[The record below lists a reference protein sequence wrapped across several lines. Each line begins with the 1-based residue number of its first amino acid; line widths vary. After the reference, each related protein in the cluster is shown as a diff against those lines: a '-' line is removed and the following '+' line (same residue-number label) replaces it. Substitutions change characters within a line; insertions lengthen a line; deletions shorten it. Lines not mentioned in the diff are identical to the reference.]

1 MATIKDVAKK
11 AGVSVCTV
19 SRTLSGKGYVKA
31 ETRHKILDAVKE
43 LQYQP
48 NKVAVSLKTGTS
60 NVLALI
66 LPTLTNVYYPKLEKY
81 IEQFANER
89 GYMIYLCNAEYNL
102 EKEQSILEN
111 ICGQNIA
118 GVIITPSTKEHRHI
132 MKLKDYNIP
141 YVYLNRYFPDDLENC
156 IRIDNKKAAYNAVSY
171 LIQCGHTSI
180 GGIFETFDNMSNEE
194 RYLGML
200 EAIKEHGLPL
210 NQEHLLFNVND
221 LDNSFITIRK
231 MLDQKNR
238 PEAIFACNDMLA
250 LGVYKAAYDLN
261 IKIPDELSVFGY
273 DNSIMA
279 NMTAPPLSTFDT
291 PAKELSRTAIDFIDN
306 YIKTGT
312 PLKLSVLEGRLII
325 RNSVKKKR

>member
-1 MATIKDVAKK
+1 MSTIKDVAKK
-11 AGVSVCTV
+11 ANVSVCTV

-31 ETRHKILDAVKE
+31 ETRDKILEAVKE

-81 IEQFANER
+81 IELYANER
-89 GYMIYLCNAEYNL
+89 GYMIYLCNAENSL
-102 EKEQSILEN
+102 EKEMSILEN
-111 ICGQNIA
+111 ICVQNIA

-132 MKLKDYNIP
+132 MKLKEYNIP
-141 YVYLNRYFPDDLENC
+141 YVYLNRDFPDDMENC
-156 IRIDNKKAAYNAVSY
+156 IRINNKKAAYEAVSY
-171 LIQCGHTSI
+171 LIKCGHTSI
-180 GGIFETFDNMSNEE
+180 GGIFETFDNLSNEE
-194 RYLGML
+194 RYLGMA
-200 EAIKEHGLPL
+200 EAMEEHKLSL
-210 NQEHLLFNVND
+210 NSKHLLFDVND
-221 LDNSFITIRK
+221 LDNSYITIRK
-231 MLDQKNR
+231 MLEQKDR

-279 NMTAPPLSTFDT
+279 NMAAPPLSTFNT
-291 PAKELSRTAIDFIDN
+291 PAEELSKTAINFIDN
-306 YIKTGT
+306 YIKTGA
-312 PLKLSVLEGRLII
+312 PLKIPVLEGHLII
-325 RNSVKKKR
+325 RGSVKNK

>member
-19 SRTLSGKGYVKA
+19 SRTLSNKGYVKA
-31 ETRHKILDAVKE
+31 ETRDKIMGAVKE

-66 LPTLTNVYYPKLEKY
+66 LPSLTNVYYPKLEKY
-81 IEQFANER
+81 IEHYANER
-89 GYMIYLCNAEYNL
+89 GYMIYLCNAENSL

-111 ICGQNIA
+111 LCFQNIA

-132 MKLKDYNIP
+132 MKLKEYNIP
-141 YVYLNRYFPDDLENC
+141 YVYLNRDFPDDLENC
-156 IRIDNKKAAYNAVSY
+156 IRINNKKAAYDAITY

-180 GGIFETFDNMSNEE
+180 GGIFESFDNPSNEE
-194 RYLGML
+194 RYLGVLDAM
-200 EAIKEHGLPL
+200 KEHKLSI
-210 NQEHLLFNVND
+210 NQEYFLFDVND
-221 LDNSFITIRK
+221 LNNSYVIIRK
-231 MLDQKNR
+231 MLEQKNR

-250 LGVYKAAYDLN
+250 LGIYKAAYDLN

-279 NMTAPPLSTFDT
+279 NMSAPPLSSFNV
-291 PAKELSRTAIDFIDN
+291 PARELSQSAIDFIDN

-312 PLKLSVLEGRLII
+312 PLDLPILEGSLII
-325 RNSVKKKR
+325 RDSVKKK